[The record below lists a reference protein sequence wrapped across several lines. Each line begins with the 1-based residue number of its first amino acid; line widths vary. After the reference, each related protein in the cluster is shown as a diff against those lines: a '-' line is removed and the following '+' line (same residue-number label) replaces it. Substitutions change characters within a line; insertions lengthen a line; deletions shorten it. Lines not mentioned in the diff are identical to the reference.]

1 MPRDAFLIVLPLSI
15 FLLSLLWW
23 RAGRRSQDP
32 ALWVQGLSDCAL
44 LLRLLA
50 LLQKHRGASSAWL
63 SGDAALG
70 ERRRALQA
78 EIDALWPAFA
88 VLARREN
95 AQVRPCFTVNDG
107 ALFHFRWARMLEGL
121 AGSSAAEA
129 MLAHTQMINRL
140 LDWLAALGEAR
151 LAAGAEAKLA
161 GRVND
166 YAHRLPAL
174 AECLGQARALGSAAA
189 AAGQC
194 APVARVRLG
203 FLLARA
209 ESLLAAACRADQS
222 TEAGQ
227 AQQAVVRL
235 LEILRQD
242 LLAAS
247 PPRVS
252 AQTCFAVATE
262 AIDGVFAWI
271 DAQGGMLQVRRGAR
285 GIAQPVTAI

>member
-1 MPRDAFLIVLPLSI
+1 MSRDAFLIFLPLGI
-15 FLLSLLWW
+15 LLLSLLWW

-32 ALWVQGLSDCAL
+32 AQWAQSLSDCVL

-63 SGDAALG
+63 AGDAALG
-70 ERRRALQA
+70 ERRRGLQT

-88 VLARREN
+88 ELAR
-95 AQVRPCFTVNDG
+95 
-107 ALFHFRWARMLEGL
+107 
-121 AGSSAAEA
+121 
-129 MLAHTQMINRL
+129 
-140 LDWLAALGEAR
+140 
-151 LAAGAEAKLA
+151 
-161 GRVND
+161 RVND

-203 FLLARA
+203 FLLTRA
-209 ESLLAAACRADQS
+209 ESLLAAACRADRS
-222 TEAGQ
+222 VEGVQ
-227 AQQAVVRL
+227 AQQAVARL

-271 DAQGGMLQVRRGAR
+271 DAQGGMLQERRGAQTA
-285 GIAQPVTAI
+285 AQLATAI